1 VECPTE
7 DTLLAVAEGRFAD
20 NAALVYD
27 HVEACAV
34 CRLLFN
40 ELARSYGSNDDEP
53 GPGQCVGRYHLRAR
67 IGNGG
72 MGVVYRGYDPE
83 LRRDIAVKVL
93 RAELSAQ
100 PRIRAWLLREAQAM
114 AQLSHPNVVAV
125 YDTGVHR
132 GRVFIAMEL
141 VHGVTLRQKL
151 DGESS
156 WRVIMAAYLQAARGL
171 AAAHAAGLVHRDFKP
186 DNVLVGGDDRV
197 RVGDFG
203 LVTLDPAGASL
214 PALDPRT
221 SLGGTLE
228 ATERIVCGTPA
239 YMSLEAIR
247 GGPIDTRADQFSF
260 CVALF
265 QQVYGVFP
273 YSSDT
278 LAEREA
284 QILRGPAE
292 RPSRSSAPEPLYA
305 VLRRGLSAYPHA
317 RYSSMDTLA
326 SAIEEAIGF
335 HGGVHEAPS
344 TTAAFEQ
351 RRAFSAATTA
361 PIADVPC
368 PYPGMRPFGA
378 EDADHFHGR
387 DVEIAEL
394 IGRLRAGEREI
405 FVIGPSGSGKSSLVT
420 AGLLSRLARGVAG
433 LGPLAVRELRPGEQP
448 TARLRQVLEI
458 SPEQPV
464 AAADRVTRLLAP
476 RGPGASLLIVIDQL
490 EELFT
495 FAGADE
501 RARFLDALHAVQT
514 ERRCAVVFTL
524 RADFFGAL
532 MESALW
538 TERRGQL
545 SRVEVS
551 PLHGEALRKAITAP
565 ALAAGVTIEADLVER
580 LIADTAA
587 EPGILP
593 LLQETLVQ
601 LWDRRTGQ
609 TITLADY
616 HALGD
621 GERSGLAV
629 ALARRADATLR
640 RFSAAQTDIARRIL
654 LRLVSFGEGRSDTRR
669 QQPRAQLRA
678 AAEEAANFAF
688 VLQTM
693 IDDRLLTSDD
703 ESDGEPRIDLA
714 HEVMISAWPTLA
726 GWIGS
731 HRLDEQRRRQLEAA
745 AAQWGEHGRGARGL
759 LDPIELAD
767 AEQWLDTESAGQL
780 GHSAAV
786 RALIAASR
794 AAQTRQRRRRRA
806 IVSAGAVLGLV
817 AAAVGA
823 AALAARDQANE
834 ARRLASYAGEQAR
847 RAEAS
852 DHKNHELVTKSY
864 ADAGRQ
870 LFADHHYQE
879 AIPYLLAARRL
890 GEDGAS
896 LRAMFRQA
904 EQHLPV
910 IPALEHQAEMF
921 SAAFSPDGMRV
932 VTASGDKTA
941 RVWDA
946 TTGKPLT
953 GPLEHRGQVVSAA
966 FSPDGTRVV
975 TASDDNTAQV
985 WDAATGKP
993 LTGPLTHQA
1002 GLLSAAFS
1010 PDGTRVVTASFDK
1023 TARVWDATT
1032 GKPLTGPLVH
1042 HDWVASAAFSPDGT
1056 RVVTAS
1062 NDNTARVWDA
1072 ATGKPLTNPLEHH
1085 AQLLTA
1091 AFSPDSTRVITASV
1105 DRTARV
1111 WDAPTGKPL
1120 VRFEHRGNVN
1130 DAAFSPDGTRV
1141 VTASNDKTARVWN
1154 AVTGELLVNLEHQGE
1169 VLSAVFSPDGTRVV
1183 TASDDKT
1190 ARVWDAATGKPITA
1204 PLQHQKAVRRA
1215 TFSPDGTRVVTASVD
1230 QTARVWDATSRSTP
1244 PLEHQGELR
1253 SAAFSPDGT
1262 RVVTASTDHTARVW
1276 DAATGKPITA
1286 PLAHQA
1292 GVLSAAF
1299 SPDGARVVTTSFD
1312 KTARVWDATTGT
1324 PLTPPL
1330 AHRAAVGS
1338 AVFSPDGTR
1347 VVTASADKTAQVWDA
1362 VTGKPVSSPLHHQDW
1377 LASAEF
1383 SRDGTRVVT
1392 ASADKTARV
1401 WDARTGKLLVQLEH
1415 RAEVFG
1421 AAFSPDGTRVVTASE
1436 DKTAQ
1441 VWDAATGKP
1450 LTIPL
1455 EHQLTVEAAAFSPD
1469 GTRVVTASA
1478 DKTAR
1483 VWDATTG
1490 RPLTGPL
1497 EHEGQVFGAAFS
1509 PDGTRV
1515 VTACSD
1521 GTAAVWDAATGKL
1534 TTTLEH
1540 QAQVWTAAFSPD
1552 GMRVVTASSDRTARV
1567 WDAVTGEPAA
1577 IPREPARASAAR
1589 GITAGQDKAV
1599 RASDVQPVLDT
1610 LEQWAAVAAR
1620 SPFVLDDGGALV
1632 LRSKRRTQ

>member
-1 VECPTE
+1 
-7 DTLLAVAEGRFAD
+7 LLAVAEGRFAD
-20 NAALVYD
+20 NAALLYD
-27 HVEACAV
+27 HVEACAA

-53 GPGQCVGRYHLRAR
+53 ELGQCVGRYRLRAP

-72 MGVVYRGYDPE
+72 MGVVYRAYDPE

-100 PRIRAWLLREAQAM
+100 PHTRAWLLREAQAM

-125 YDTGVHR
+125 YDAGFHR
-132 GRVFIAMEL
+132 DRVFIAMEL

-156 WRVIMAAYLQAARGL
+156 WRVAIVAYLQAARGL

-197 RVGDFG
+197 RVSDFG

-214 PALDPRT
+214 LALGPRT
-221 SLGGTLE
+221 SPGGALE
-228 ATERIVCGTPA
+228 ETDRIVCGTPA
-239 YMSLEAIR
+239 YMPLEAIR
-247 GGPIDTRADQFSF
+247 GGPIDARADQFSF

-278 LAEREA
+278 LAEREM

-292 RPSRSSAPEPLYA
+292 RPSRSPAPEPLYA

-335 HGGVHEAPS
+335 HGGVREAPS
-344 TTAAFEQ
+344 IAAALEQ
-351 RRAFSAATTA
+351 RRAFVAAAPTPSA
-361 PIADVPC
+361 IADVPC

-378 EDADHFHGR
+378 EDAGHFHGR
-387 DVEIAEL
+387 DAEIAEL

-448 TARLRQVLEI
+448 TARLHQVLEI

-464 AAADRVTRLLAP
+464 AAADRVTRQLAP

-532 MESALW
+532 MDSALW

-551 PLHGEALRKAITAP
+551 PLHGDALRKAITAP
-565 ALAAGVTIEADLVER
+565 ALATGVTLEADLVER
-580 LIADTAA
+580 LIADAAA

-629 ALARRADATLR
+629 ALARRADAILR

-669 QQPRAQLRA
+669 QQPRAQLHA
-678 AAEEAANFAF
+678 AAEDAADFGF

-693 IDDRLLTSDD
+693 IDDRLLTADDESDD
-703 ESDGEPRIDLA
+703 ERDGEPRIDLA

-726 GWIGS
+726 GWIRS
-731 HRLDEQRRRQLEAA
+731 HRVDEQRRRQLEAA
-745 AAQWGEHGRGARGL
+745 AVQWEEHGRGARGL

-767 AEQWLDTESAGQL
+767 AEQWQQTESAGQL

-786 RALIAASR
+786 MALIAASR
-794 AAQTRQRRRRRA
+794 AAQTRQRRRRRV
-806 IVSAGAVLGLV
+806 IVSAGAVLSLV
-817 AAAVGA
+817 AAAVAA

-834 ARRLASYAGEQAR
+834 ARRLASYASEQAR

-852 DHKNHELVTKSY
+852 NRKNHELVTKSY
-864 ADAGRQ
+864 VDAGRQ

-890 GEDGAS
+890 GEDGTS

-910 IPALEHQAEMF
+910 LPALEGQAEMF
-921 SAAFSPDGMRV
+921 
-932 VTASGDKTA
+932 
-941 RVWDA
+941 
-946 TTGKPLT
+946 
-953 GPLEHRGQVVSAA
+953 SAA

-975 TASDDNTAQV
+975 TASGDKTARI

-993 LTGPLTHQA
+993 LTSPLEHRSQVFNAAFSPDGTRVATASDDSTARVWDAATGKPITAPLAHQA
-1002 GLLSAAFS
+1002 GVLSATFS

-1032 GKPLTGPLVH
+1032 GKPLTSPLVH
-1042 HDWVASAAFSPDGT
+1042 QDWVVSAAFSPDGT

-1062 NDNTARVWDA
+1062 SDKTARVWDA
-1072 ATGKPLTNPLEHH
+1072 ATGKPLT
-1085 AQLLTA
+1085 
-1091 AFSPDSTRVITASV
+1091 I
-1105 DRTARV
+1105 
-1111 WDAPTGKPL
+1111 PL
-1120 VRFEHRGNVN
+1120 VHQAQVLT
-1130 DAAFSPDGTRV
+1130 AAFSPDGTRV
-1141 VTASNDKTARVWN
+1141 VTASVDRTARVWDAGTSKPLVRLEHRANVNAAAFSPDGTRVVTASDDKTARVWN

-1169 VLSAVFSPDGTRVV
+1169 VWSAVFSPDGTRVV
-1183 TASDDKT
+1183 TASDDRT

-1215 TFSPDGTRVVTASVD
+1215 TFSPDGTRVVTASLD
-1230 QTARVWDATSRSTP
+1230 QTARVWDATSRSTAA
-1244 PLEHQGELR
+1244 LEHQGELR

-1299 SPDGARVVTTSFD
+1299 SPDGTRVVTASFD

-1330 AHRAAVGS
+1330 EHRAAVGS

-1362 VTGKPVSSPLHHQDW
+1362 VTGKPVSGPLQHQDW

-1383 SRDGTRVVT
+1383 SPDGTRVVT
-1392 ASADKTARV
+1392 ASADKTAGV
-1401 WDARTGKLLVQLEH
+1401 WDAATGKLLVKIEH

-1421 AAFSPDGTRVVTASE
+1421 AAFSPDGTRVVTASG

-1450 LTIPL
+1450 LTMPL
-1455 EHQLTVEAAAFSPD
+1455 EHQLSVETAAFSPD
-1469 GTRVVTASA
+1469 GTRVVTASN

-1497 EHEGQVFGAAFS
+1497 EHQGRVIIAAFS

-1515 VTACSD
+1515 VTASSD

-1534 TTTLEH
+1534 ITPLEH

-1552 GMRVVTASSDRTARV
+1552 GTRVVTASSDRTARV

-1577 IPREPARASAAR
+1577 IPRAPAS
-1589 GITAGQDKAV
+1589 G
-1599 RASDVQPVLDT
+1599 VQPALDT

-1620 SPFVLDDGGALV
+1620 SPFVLDEGGALV